1 MMKKGKLTICRHG
14 IIDEDYIS
22 LQIADKNSS
31 KPVIEAKISLEHFMR
46 ALTNLSSVEMEYEVR
61 QEFAELWGKTVE
73 AKDILI
79 PMSYEK
85 ISTNNEEMK
94 KEVERYFK
102 SMQNKGVYGEEWM
115 IKSDGTS
122 RQQNVAGMWKI
133 TICRYIED
141 TKEQA

>member
-1 MMKKGKLTICRHG
+1 MKIGKLTICRHG

-22 LQIADKNSS
+22 LQISDKNSS
-31 KPVIEAKISLEHFMR
+31 KPVIEAEISLENFMR
-46 ALTNLSSVEMEYEVR
+46 ALTNLSSVETKYKVR

-73 AKDILI
+73 VKDILI
-79 PMSYEK
+79 PMDFTQ
-85 ISTNNEEMK
+85 ISVKQDEIK

-122 RQQNVAGMWKI
+122 RQQNVTGKWKI
-133 TICRYIED
+133 TICRYI
-141 TKEQA
+141 

>member
-1 MMKKGKLTICRHG
+1 
-14 IIDEDYIS
+14 
-22 LQIADKNSS
+22 
-31 KPVIEAKISLEHFMR
+31 MR

-73 AKDILI
+73 ANDILI

-85 ISTNNEEMK
+85 ISTNKEEMK

>member
-22 LQIADKNSS
+22 LQISDTNSS
-31 KPVIEAKISLEHFMR
+31 KPVIEAKISLENFMR
-46 ALTNLSSVEMEYEVR
+46 ALTNLSSVEMEYKIR

-73 AKDILI
+73 VKDILI
-79 PMSYEK
+79 PMAYEK
-85 ISTNNEEMK
+85 ISINNEEMK

-122 RQQNVAGMWKI
+122 RQQNVAGMWKM
-133 TICRYIED
+133 TICRYIEGNQ
-141 TKEQA
+141 EQD

>member
-1 MMKKGKLTICRHG
+1 MKKGKLTICRHG

-22 LQIADKNSS
+22 LQISDKNSS
-31 KPVIEAKISLEHFMR
+31 KPVIEAKISLENFMR
-46 ALTNLSSVEMEYEVR
+46 ALTNLSSVEMEYKVR

-79 PMSYEK
+79 PMDYKK

-102 SMQNKGVYGEEWM
+102 SMQNKGVYGKEWK
-115 IKSDGTS
+115 IKSDGVN
-122 RQQNVAGMWKI
+122 RQQNIADRWKI
-133 TICRYIED
+133 TICRYIDE
-141 TKEQA
+141 EQENG

>member
-22 LQIADKNSS
+22 LQISDKNSS
-31 KPVIEAKISLEHFMR
+31 KPVIEAEISLENFMR
-46 ALTNLSSVEMEYEVR
+46 ALTNLSSVEMEYKVR

-73 AKDILI
+73 VKDILI
-79 PMSYEK
+79 PFDFTQ
-85 ISTNNEEMK
+85 ISTKQDEIK

-102 SMQNKGVYGEEWM
+102 SMQNKGVYGKEWI

-122 RQQNVAGMWKI
+122 RQQNVAGMWKV
-133 TICRYIED
+133 TICRYIGEN
-141 TKEQA
+141 E

>member
-1 MMKKGKLTICRHG
+1 MKIGKLTICRHG

-22 LQIADKNSS
+22 LQISDKNSS
-31 KPVIEAKISLEHFMR
+31 KPVIEAEISLENFMR
-46 ALTNLSSVEMEYEVR
+46 ALTNLSSVETKYKVR

-73 AKDILI
+73 VKDILI
-79 PMSYEK
+79 PMDFTQ
-85 ISTNNEEMK
+85 ISVKQDEIK

-122 RQQNVAGMWKI
+122 RQQNVTGKWKI
-133 TICRYIED
+133 KICMYI
-141 TKEQA
+141 

>member
-22 LQIADKNSS
+22 LQISDKNSS
-31 KPVIEAKISLEHFMR
+31 KPVIEAEISLENFMR
-46 ALTNLSSVEMEYEVR
+46 ALTNLSSVEMEYKVR

-73 AKDILI
+73 VKDILL
-79 PMSYEK
+79 PMDFTE
-85 ISTNNEEMK
+85 ISTKLDEIK

-102 SMQNKGVYGEEWM
+102 SMQNKGVYGKEWT

-122 RQQNVAGMWKI
+122 RQQNVAGMWKV
-133 TICRYIED
+133 TICRYTGEN
-141 TKEQA
+141 E